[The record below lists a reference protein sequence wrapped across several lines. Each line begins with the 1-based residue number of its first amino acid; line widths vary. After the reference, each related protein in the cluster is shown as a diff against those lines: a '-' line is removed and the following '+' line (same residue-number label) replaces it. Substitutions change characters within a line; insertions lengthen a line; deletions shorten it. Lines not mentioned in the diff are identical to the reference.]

1 MEKSNNDIS
10 LSNSNED
17 NIKDVSNKEEAKEI
31 VELKKI
37 YENIKLNDEKYK
49 RISLVDIE
57 KKLVNDEDLPDI
69 IKYED
74 VPKENN
80 IDLLSKMLNTGEKK
94 PKKPWEINKINFEV
108 EINVNNFISD
118 INDQLKENDNIEID
132 INSNLNINDNI
143 NTN

>member
-1 MEKSNNDIS
+1 M
-10 LSNSNED
+10 
-17 NIKDVSNKEEAKEI
+17 KEEAKEI

-94 PKKPWEINKINFEV
+94 PKKPWEINKNNFEKKI
-108 EINVNNFISD
+108 E
-118 INDQLKENDNIEID
+118 LMKKKYDNRKIRLLLFCYQRI
-132 INSNLNINDNI
+132 
-143 NTN
+143 